1 MKLVIGGR
9 AQGKCA
15 LVLAREGLPPAAVC
29 DGGTCPLDPLPEKPV
44 LNRLHLLARRLLEAG
59 RDPVEI
65 LARYADAHPDA
76 IFISDEVGCGV
87 VPPDPFERAWRE
99 AAGRTCCMLAE
110 KSGTV
115 LRVCAGIPAVIKGGE
130 A

>member
-1 MKLVIGGR
+1 M
-9 AQGKCA
+9 
-15 LVLAREGLPPAAVC
+15 
-29 DGGTCPLDPLPEKPV
+29 
-44 LNRLHLLARRLLEAG
+44 
-59 RDPVEI
+59 
-65 LARYADAHPDA
+65 
-76 IFISDEVGCGV
+76 

-115 LRVCAGIPAVIKGGE
+115 LRVYAGIPAVIKGGE